1 MKKFLL
7 VTVIILLSS
16 TATADE
22 RVYKWIDKDGSVH
35 FSDKPTGHDATSV
48 LVSPIP
54 PNRNNLPPP
63 PEKETTGESKPAV
76 GEIKDSENDPEVRAK
91 NCEKAKKLVQAFEKG
106 QGRRL
111 YEDKKDGTRHYL
123 SDEERVQRTKDAH
136 DAVTK
141 WCS

>member
-35 FSDKPTGHDATSV
+35 FSDKPTGHDATPV
-48 LVSPIP
+48 LVSPTP

-63 PEKETTGESKPAV
+63 QEKDSSGKSKPAV
-76 GEIKDSENDPEVRAK
+76 GEIMNAEDNPEVRAK